1 MRLKKEL
8 IRREIAGDVLLV
20 PVGGTVLENNG
31 LFALNELGA
40 FLWDR
45 LETAADEETLV
56 QAVLAEYEVD
66 ESAARTDTAEF
77 LQKLREMDI
86 LE

>member
-1 MRLKKEL
+1 MKIRKEL
-8 IRREIAGDVLLV
+8 IRREIAGDVILV

-45 LETAADEETLV
+45 IPAAADEDALV
-56 QAVLAEYEVD
+56 AAVLAEYEVD
-66 ESAARTDTAEF
+66 DATARADTAEF
-77 LQKLREMDI
+77 LQKLREMEI
-86 LE
+86 L

>member
-1 MRLKKEL
+1 MKIRKEL
-8 IRREIAGDVLLV
+8 IRREIAGDVILV

-45 LETAADEETLV
+45 LESAEDEESLV
-56 QAVLAEYEVD
+56 QAVLSEYEVD
-66 ESAARTDTAEF
+66 EDTARTDTAEF
-77 LQKLREMDI
+77 LQKLREMEI
-86 LE
+86 L

>member
-1 MRLKKEL
+1 MKIRKEL
-8 IRREIAGDVLLV
+8 IRREIAGDVILV

-45 LETAADEETLV
+45 LESAEDEETLV
-56 QAVLAEYEVD
+56 QAVLSEYEVD
-66 ESAARTDTAEF
+66 EATARTDTAQF
-77 LQKLREMDI
+77 LQKLREMEI
-86 LE
+86 L

>member
-1 MRLKKEL
+1 MIVKKEL
-8 IRREIAGDVLLV
+8 IRREIAGDVILV

-45 LETAADEETLV
+45 IPAAADEEALV
-56 QAVLAEYEVD
+56 AAVLAEYEVD
-66 ESAARTDTAEF
+66 EATARADTAEF
-77 LQKLREMDI
+77 LHKLRKMEI
-86 LE
+86 L

>member
-1 MRLKKEL
+1 MKIRKEL
-8 IRREIAGDVLLV
+8 IRREIAGDVILV

-45 LETAADEETLV
+45 LESAEDEETLV
-56 QAVLAEYEVD
+56 QAVLSEYEVD
-66 ESAARTDTAEF
+66 EDTARTDTAAF
-77 LQKLREMDI
+77 LQKLREMEI
-86 LE
+86 L

>member
-56 QAVLAEYEVD
+56 QAVLSEYEVD
-66 ESAARTDTAEF
+66 ESTARTDTAEF

>member
-1 MRLKKEL
+1 MKIRKEL
-8 IRREIAGDVLLV
+8 IRREIAGDVILV

-45 LETAADEETLV
+45 IPAAADEDALV
-56 QAVLAEYEVD
+56 AAVLAEYEVD
-66 ESAARTDTAEF
+66 EATARADTAEF
-77 LQKLREMDI
+77 LHKLREM
-86 LE
+86 

>member
-1 MRLKKEL
+1 MKIRKEL
-8 IRREIAGDVLLV
+8 IRREIAGDVILV

-45 LETAADEETLV
+45 LESVEDEETLV

-66 ESAARTDTAEF
+66 EATARTDTAQF
-77 LQKLREMDI
+77 LQKLREMEI
-86 LE
+86 L

>member
-56 QAVLAEYEVD
+56 QAVLREYEVD
-66 ESAARTDTAEF
+66 ETTARTDTAEF

>member
-1 MRLKKEL
+1 MQLKKEL

-45 LETAADEETLV
+45 LETAADEEALV

-66 ESAARTDTAEF
+66 ETTARTDTAEF

-86 LE
+86 LA

>member
-1 MRLKKEL
+1 MKIRKEL
-8 IRREIAGDVLLV
+8 IRREIAGDVILV

-45 LETAADEETLV
+45 LESAEDEETLM

-66 ESAARTDTAEF
+66 EATARTDVAAF
-77 LQKLREMDI
+77 LQKLRDMEI
-86 LE
+86 L

>member
-66 ESAARTDTAEF
+66 ETTARTDTAAF

>member
-1 MRLKKEL
+1 MKIRKEL
-8 IRREIAGDVLLV
+8 IRREIAGDVILV

-45 LETAADEETLV
+45 LESAEDEETLV

-66 ESAARTDTAEF
+66 EATARTDTAQF
-77 LQKLREMDI
+77 LQKLREMEI
-86 LE
+86 L